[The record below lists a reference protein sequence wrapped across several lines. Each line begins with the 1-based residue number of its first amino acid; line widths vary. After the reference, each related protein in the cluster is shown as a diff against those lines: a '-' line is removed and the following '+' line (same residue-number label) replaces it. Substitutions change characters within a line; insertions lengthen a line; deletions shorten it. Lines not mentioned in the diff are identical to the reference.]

1 MTTRRSFI
9 RTLAGVPLAAG
20 STNAL
25 MASIFHMDPSGQS
38 HLFTEGSH
46 VPADAAGRNPL
57 DQTNTASQGTAIQ
70 ASMWIYLWDI
80 VDEGYDTVFRRLKD
94 HRLTSISLATA
105 YHAGK
110 FLAPHNP
117 KRKVVFLEDGTVYF
131 RPNAA
136 LYGKIKPRVN
146 SLIGK
151 GHDLRKAQEQ
161 AVRAGLQTRS
171 WVVCCH
177 NTPLGRANPA
187 IVTRTAFGDPLY
199 HNLCPSNPDVRHYLR
214 ALVKDI
220 AGQGVA
226 VIELEALQFQ
236 GYTHGE
242 HHEREGIVLGTVPR
256 FLMGLCFCDSCVKRA
271 QQGGLD
277 LKPVRTF
284 VRTTLEEAF
293 VAPESVA
300 DRYPT
305 LDALPTGLFQ
315 PFMEWRTNVVAS
327 LIQEV
332 TEAAG
337 PVAVRPMVSIDPVA
351 RRMVGMNPERVG
363 AITGGI
369 LTPGYVKD
377 GAALRPLL
385 SQLQALLP
393 DKEITVGFQVGM
405 PESGGKAEFLDRM
418 KTARE
423 MGITSFNFYNYGF
436 IPLKNL
442 EWISESLSPAGG

>member
-9 RTLAGVPLAAG
+9 RTLAGLPLAAG
-20 STNAL
+20 SANAL

-38 HLFTEGSH
+38 HLFTEGSN

-57 DQTNTASQGTAIQ
+57 DQTNMASQGTAIQ

-199 HNLCPSNPDVRHYLR
+199 HNLCPSHPDVRQYLR

-242 HHEREGIVLGTVPR
+242 HHEREGVALGTTSR
-256 FLMGLCFCDSCVKRA
+256 FLLGLCFCDACQKRA
-271 QQGGLD
+271 QQVGLD
-277 LKPVRTF
+277 LKSVRAF
-284 VRTTLEEAF
+284 VRTTLEESF
-293 VAPESVA
+293 VNPEAVA

-305 LDALPTGLFQ
+305 LDALPSGLFQ
-315 PFMEWRTNVVAS
+315 HFMEWRTNVVAS
-327 LIQEV
+327 LVQEV

-337 PVAVRPMVSIDPVA
+337 PVVVRPMVSIDPVA
-351 RRMVGMNPERVG
+351 RRMVGMNPERVV

-385 SQLQALLP
+385 SELQTLIP
-393 DKEITVGFQVGM
+393 DREITVGFQVGM
-405 PESGGKAEFLDRM
+405 PESGGRPEFLDRM

-442 EWISESLSPAGG
+442 EWIFESLSPAGG

>member
-9 RTLAGVPLAAG
+9 RTLAGVSLATG
-20 STNAL
+20 SVNAL
-25 MASIFHMDPSGQS
+25 LASVLRPNASGQS
-38 HLFTEGSH
+38 HLFGDGFTSPMEASARSPFGQ
-46 VPADAAGRNPL
+46 A
-57 DQTNTASQGTAIQ
+57 TTAPQGTALQ

-110 FLAPHNP
+110 FLSPHNP
-117 KRKVVFLEDGTVYF
+117 KRKVVFLEDGTIYF
-131 RPNAA
+131 QPNQA
-136 LYGKIKPRVN
+136 LYGTLKPRVN
-146 SLIGK
+146 SLVKK
-151 GHDLRKAQEQ
+151 GHHLKKVQES
-161 AVRAGLQTRS
+161 AERAGLQTRS

-177 NTPLGRANPA
+177 NTPLGKANPGA
-187 IVTRTAFGDPLY
+187 VTRTAFGDPLY
-199 HNLCPSNPDVRHYLR
+199 HNLCPSNPDVRAYLR

-256 FLMGLCFCDSCVKRA
+256 FLLGLCFCDSCMKRA
-271 QQGGLD
+271 QQTGLD
-277 LKPVRTF
+277 LKPVRAF
-284 VRTTLEEAF
+284 VRTALEDTF

-305 LDALPTGLFQ
+305 LDTLPTGLFQ
-315 PFMEWRTNVVAS
+315 PFMDWRTNVVAS
-327 LIQEV
+327 LVQEV
-332 TEAAG
+332 TEAAA
-337 PVAVRPMVSIDPVA
+337 PVAVRPMVSIDPLA
-351 RRMVGMNPERVG
+351 RTMVGMNPERVV

-377 GAALRPLL
+377 GTALRPLL
-385 SQLQALLP
+385 SELQALIP
-393 DKEITVGFQVGM
+393 DREITVGFQVGM
-405 PESGGKAEFLDRM
+405 PESGGRVEFLDRM

-423 MGITSFNFYNYGF
+423 MGITSYNFYNYGF

-442 EWISESLSPAGG
+442 EWIAESLAAG

>member
-9 RTLAGVPLAAG
+9 RTLAGIPLAAG
-20 STNAL
+20 SADALLASVLRANA
-25 MASIFHMDPSGQS
+25 SGQPRFS
-38 HLFTEGSH
+38 TGGSAI
-46 VPADAAGRNPL
+46 PADAAEQSPFGQAATVP
-57 DQTNTASQGTAIQ
+57 QGTALQ

-80 VDEGYDTVFRRLKD
+80 VDEGYDAVFQRLKD

-151 GHDLRKAQEQ
+151 GHDLRKARER
-161 AVRAGLQTRS
+161 AAHAGLQTRS

-177 NTPLGRANPA
+177 NTPLGKANPG

-199 HNLCPSNPDVRHYLR
+199 HNLCPSNADVRAYLR
-214 ALVKDI
+214 ALVKDV
-220 AGQGVA
+220 AAQGVA

-242 HHEREGIVLGTVPR
+242 HHEREGVALGSVSR
-256 FLMGLCFCDSCVKRA
+256 FLLGLCFCDACQKRTK
-271 QQGGLD
+271 QVGLD
-277 LKPVRTF
+277 LNAVRGF
-284 VRTTLEEAF
+284 VRTTLEESF
-293 VAPESVA
+293 VNPEAVA
-300 DRYPT
+300 DRYPA
-305 LDALPTGLFQ
+305 LDALPSGLFQ

-332 TEAAG
+332 TEAAA

-351 RRMVGMNPERVG
+351 RRMVGMDPERVG

-393 DKEITVGFQVGM
+393 DREITVGFQAGM
-405 PESGGKAEFLDRM
+405 PESGGMAEFLDRM

-442 EWISESLSPAGG
+442 EWIADSLAAG

>member
-9 RTLAGVPLAAG
+9 RILAGVPLAGG
-20 STNAL
+20 SANAL
-25 MASIFHMDPSGQS
+25 LASVLRANASGQS
-38 HLFTEGSH
+38 HLFGDGFTG
-46 VPADAAGRNPL
+46 PAERSPAGQATTAPQGAAM
-57 DQTNTASQGTAIQ
+57 Q

-80 VDEGYDTVFRRLKD
+80 VDEGYDTVFQRLKD

-110 FLAPHNP
+110 FLSPHNP

-131 RPNAA
+131 QPNQS
-136 LYGKIKPRVN
+136 LYGALKPRVH
-146 SLIGK
+146 SLVKK
-151 GHDLRKAQEQ
+151 GHHLKKVQES
-161 AVRAGLQTRS
+161 AERAGLQTRS

-177 NTPLGRANPA
+177 NTPLGKANPGV
-187 IVTRTAFGDPLY
+187 VTRTAFGDPLY
-199 HNLCPSNPDVRHYLR
+199 HNLCPSNPDVRFYLR
-214 ALVKDI
+214 ALVKDV
-220 AGQGVA
+220 AAQGVA

-242 HHEREGIVLGTVPR
+242 HHEREGIVLSTVPR
-256 FLMGLCFCDSCVKRA
+256 FLLGLCFCDSCVKRA
-271 QQGGLD
+271 QQTGLD
-277 LKPVRTF
+277 LKPVRAF

-305 LDALPTGLFQ
+305 LGALPSGLFQ

-327 LIQEV
+327 LVQEV
-332 TEAAG
+332 TEAAA
-337 PVAVRPMVSIDPVA
+337 PVTVRPMVSIDPLA
-351 RRMVGMNPERVG
+351 RTMVGMNPERVG

-385 SQLQALLP
+385 SELQALIP
-393 DKEITVGFQVGM
+393 DREITVGFQVGM
-405 PESGGKAEFLDRM
+405 PESGGRPEFLDRM

-442 EWISESLSPAGG
+442 EWIAESLAAG